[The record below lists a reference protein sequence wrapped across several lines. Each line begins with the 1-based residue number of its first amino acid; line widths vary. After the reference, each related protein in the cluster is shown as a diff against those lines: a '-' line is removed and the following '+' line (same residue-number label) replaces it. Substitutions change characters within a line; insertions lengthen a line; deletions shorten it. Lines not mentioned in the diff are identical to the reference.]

1 MSSESAEKPTHYC
14 APHNLLIKKSGIHG
28 SGCYTLAP
36 IPEGAY
42 IVEYT
47 GTVLSKEEADDLYS
61 ERPDTYLF
69 CLGEGEFV
77 IDGDTVAAFLNHS
90 CDPNCETDEIDGKV
104 WVIALRDISSGE
116 ELTYDYN
123 LYDGD
128 DADEAPC
135 SCGLKGCRKTMY
147 GEEEIERRAK
157 AKVAASAGG
166 AQQSKPANTSAS
178 SSPPACD

>member
-1 MSSESAEKPTHYC
+1 MSSEAAATPIYYC
-14 APHNLLIKKSGIHG
+14 PPHSLLIRKSGIHG
-28 SGCYTLAP
+28 SGCYTLAS

-42 IVEYT
+42 VVQYT
-47 GTVLSKEEADDLYS
+47 GTVLSKEEADDLYC

-77 IDGDTVAAFLNHS
+77 IDGDTVAAFVNHC

-104 WVIALRDISSGE
+104 WVMAIREIAAGE

-128 DADEAPC
+128 DDDEAPC
-135 SCGLKGCRKTMY
+135 NCGAKNCRGTMY

-157 AKVAASAGG
+157 VQAAVATASTPEVPLTAE
-166 AQQSKPANTSAS
+166 PAS
-178 SSPPACD
+178 SPACD